1 MVNHNQLYN
10 EDCLITMGNMEDK
23 SVDLTLTSPPYD
35 DLRTYNEHV
44 GGNKTEFNGYSFP
57 FENIARELFRI
68 TKKGGVVVWVVGDAT
83 NKGSETGTSFR
94 QALYFK
100 ECGFDLYDTMIYQ
113 KTGTPFPQK
122 TRYNQTFEYMFV
134 FSKGKPNTFNPIMK
148 KNATAGAVNATAG
161 AADATAGAAAG
172 ATAAPRTNEE
182 TLSGINPD
190 IELKFN
196 GVNDSE
202 GGTSQITQQQKGGV
216 FVLNNTSLPRLLNHN
231 SIKEATHVM
240 LTAHLL
246 LNVPATGGGAKSPSQ
261 AQAIAN
267 REQLSGVMNH
277 ELSARNEFAN
287 RANAD
292 RHVGGAIPVI
302 SDTEI
307 FSPSLPIYIV
317 LDGLREVIPRL
328 NGHHDYD
335 DYVTYYLLLES
346 MNEQLKEHPLPLIGF
361 ALREIL
367 ITFISTQVER
377 IRQCLSK

>member
-10 EDCLITMGNMEDK
+10 EDCLITMGNIEDN

-148 KNATAGAVNATAG
+148 KNATAGAV
-161 AADATAGAAAG
+161 
-172 ATAAPRTNEE
+172 RH
-182 TLSGINPD
+182 SRKFRNPNG
-190 IELKFN
+190 EMVPGFN
-196 GVNDSE
+196 GKPVNEYGIENNVWLIKNGMNKSTKDLVAFEHPAIFPEELAAKHIITWTKKDDLVYDPFMGS
-202 GGTSQITQQQKGGV
+202 GTTAKM
-216 FVLNNTSLPRLLNHN
+216 
-231 SIKEATHVM
+231 SI
-240 LTAHLL
+240 
-246 LNVPATGGGAKSPSQ
+246 
-261 AQAIAN
+261 
-267 REQLSGVMNH
+267 
-277 ELSARNEFAN
+277 
-287 RANAD
+287 
-292 RHVGGAIPVI
+292 
-302 SDTEI
+302 
-307 FSPSLPIYIV
+307 
-317 LDGLREVIPRL
+317 
-328 NGHHDYD
+328 
-335 DYVTYYLLLES
+335 LLERNWVGS
-346 MNEQLKEHPLPLIGF
+346 ELDSSYSEICNRRLQGIVKQSSLFDEYITKESLE
-361 ALREIL
+361 RE
-367 ITFISTQVER
+367 
-377 IRQCLSK
+377 K